1 MKTLLTTLMLA
12 TLLPL
17 SAAAQE
23 GPPPG
28 YFAGTYEMIGREP
41 GAAGKP
47 LADWLR
53 IDAADDHLQ
62 LKSCRRGDGRLA
74 LNTSERE
81 GAAPLVGNLGDW
93 SLSCHFTNDSN
104 NYPRLTCFA
113 VADDSERTPG
123 PLALWPADWERPDHA
138 ADCS

>member
-12 TLLPL
+12 TSLPL
-17 SAAAQE
+17 SVAAQE

-28 YFAGTYEMIGREP
+28 YFAGTYEMVGREP

-47 LADWLR
+47 LTDWLR
-53 IDAADDHLQ
+53 IGAADDHLQ
-62 LKSCRRGDGRLA
+62 LKTCRRGDGRLA
-74 LNTSERE
+74 MNPSGHE

-123 PLALWPADWERPDHA
+123 LLALWPADWERPTHA
-138 ADCS
+138 AGCS